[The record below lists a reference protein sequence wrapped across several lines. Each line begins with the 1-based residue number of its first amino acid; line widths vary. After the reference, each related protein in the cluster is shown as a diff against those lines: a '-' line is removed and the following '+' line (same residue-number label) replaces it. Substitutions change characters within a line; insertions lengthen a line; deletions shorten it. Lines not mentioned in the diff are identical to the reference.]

1 MFTVSDSVA
10 SDYTFEVIPT
20 EAGTVSPAGVLTL
33 SDDAS
38 GTVTVKATHE
48 VHSEITA
55 TTSFTGIVAKTGS

>member
-1 MFTVSDSVA
+1 MFTVTDSAA
-10 SDYTFEVIPT
+10 SDYTFDVLPT

-38 GTVTVKATHE
+38 GTVTVKATHGA
-48 VHSEITA
+48 HSEVTA